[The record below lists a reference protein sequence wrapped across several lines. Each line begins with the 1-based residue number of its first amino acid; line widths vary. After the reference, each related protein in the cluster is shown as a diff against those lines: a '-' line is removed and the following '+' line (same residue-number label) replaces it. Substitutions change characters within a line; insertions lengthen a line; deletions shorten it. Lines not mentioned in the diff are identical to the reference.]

1 MHPSVPVSLII
12 RSALA
17 REGLKRILIDN
28 GFEVRQSVAQ
38 TDAIDKSLCK
48 DEQIVIFDSALL
60 PADLTSALRAII
72 ADHPGIRLVLLND
85 TFDFEL
91 MSQAFSAG
99 IHAYVLHDIQFET
112 LLSIIQLVSL
122 GEKVAPTELID
133 HLRNISPTT
142 REPDAHK
149 FQNLTE
155 RERTILDCL
164 IMGMPNK
171 LISRETGVSEATVK
185 LTIKS
190 LFRKLEVKNRT
201 QAAILA
207 REANEGLQH
216 SDPAGRRKPAAARAR
231 AAES

>member
-1 MHPSVPVSLII
+1 MNPSVPVSLIT

-28 GFEVRQSVAQ
+28 GFEVRQSAGHP
-38 TDAIDKSLCK
+38 DAIDPALCQ
-48 DEQIVIFDSALL
+48 DDQIVIFDSALL
-60 PADLTSALRAII
+60 PSDLVGALREILAG
-72 ADHPGIRLVLLND
+72 HPGIRLVLLND
-85 TFDFEL
+85 RFDFDL

-99 IHAYVLHDIQFET
+99 IHAYVLHDIESET

-122 GEKVAPTELID
+122 GQKVAPTELID
-133 HLRNISPTT
+133 HLRNILPTA
-142 REPDAHK
+142 REPDLQK
-149 FQNLTE
+149 LQNLTE
-155 RERTILDCL
+155 RERAILDCL

-190 LFRKLEVKNRT
+190 LFRKLDVKNRT

-207 REANEGLQH
+207 REANEPLQH
-216 SDPAGRRKPAAARAR
+216 AETAGSHKPVLARQR
-231 AAES
+231 AAKS